1 LDYENKAFTQPYQR
15 LDAFEIACQAR
26 KVGLAFTQSL
36 PRGFGGEAQQI
47 NRASASVVRNL
58 CEGAGRWR
66 PAEKILKFEIASG
79 EVSEAVGAVQ
89 SLTDCGLGDVALAV
103 EFETLQGR
111 VGAMLTGLIKR
122 QRR

>member
-1 LDYENKAFTQPYQR
+1 MADDKTFQQPYER
-15 LDAFEIACQAR
+15 LDAFKIACRAR
-26 KVGLAFTQSL
+26 KVGLNFTRTL
-36 PRGFGGEAQQI
+36 PRGFGDEAQQI

-89 SLTDCGLGDVALAV
+89 SLVDCGLGDLELAV
-103 EFETLQGR
+103 EFEGLQGR